1 MARSKTPIISL
12 VETDPLERWSIVK
25 RSDRSQILFRYRR
38 RWKTL
43 TGPGYV
49 PTAASLLLA
58 QPFLLLLWLAM
69 GAFPA
74 WAQTGASLS
83 GVVTDPT
90 GAALPDAAVTIKN
103 VVTGA
108 TRTVATDEA
117 QTHAFLEQ
125 IDSMRTTCENIRLLQ
140 RELWNLSKPAG
151 NETIPA
157 SVGLRTAFHTVEEL
171 IKMEKQFKSLSRSMI
186 EPLMS
191 KENFE
196 ALFPHLV
203 EDGKK

>member
-1 MARSKTPIISL
+1 MSLAIRTTTPPLPSGDSMSPTTL
-12 VETDPLERWSIVK
+12 PVPGSAQLDPREAMIEG
-25 RSDRSQILFRYRR
+25 
-38 RWKTL
+38 L
-43 TGPGYV
+43 TEQNE
-49 PTAASLLLA
+49 SLLETFEKATQVFQQNQTQQKETIVTLA
-58 QPFLLLLWLAM
+58 KTNEELQ
-69 GAFPA
+69 
-74 WAQTGASLS
+74 
-83 GVVTDPT
+83 
-90 GAALPDAAVTIKN
+90 AALIASEGRAKEIELVHKAEMKALENKTW
-103 VVTGA
+103 T
-108 TRTVATDEA
+108 

-140 RELWNLSKPAG
+140 RELWNLGKPAG
-151 NETIPA
+151 TETIPA